1 MDQLNEAPIQQIT
14 QAQEQLAQLMPILMV
29 GSAVLLII
37 ILVSGAIGLYRKHKV
52 NKAILETRQD
62 VQDIKALLHK
72 QSTSY
77 LSNVGTTNTSSNPA
91 NDTSTPPTP
100 SI

>member
-1 MDQLNEAPIQQIT
+1 MDQLDEAPIQQIT

-37 ILVSGAIGLYRKHKV
+37 ILVSGAIGLYRKHKI
-52 NKAILETRQD
+52 NKAILETQQD

-77 LSNVGTTNTSSNPA
+77 LSNVGTTNTGSNPTS
-91 NDTSTPPTP
+91 DTSTPPTP